1 MAKKEKEAKRC
12 LPSLQL
18 FFKFRIRFTKITSPF
33 IFGIVLL
40 ENCTYCPIIGT
51 HAYVGVSPLR
61 AGAAKRDK
69 IKKPLISREIE
80 LRAEEGKK

>member
-1 MAKKEKEAKRC
+1 M
-12 LPSLQL
+12 
-18 FFKFRIRFTKITSPF
+18 
-33 IFGIVLL
+33 
-40 ENCTYCPIIGT
+40 
-51 HAYVGVSPLR
+51 GVSPLS

>member
-1 MAKKEKEAKRC
+1 M
-12 LPSLQL
+12 
-18 FFKFRIRFTKITSPF
+18 
-33 IFGIVLL
+33 
-40 ENCTYCPIIGT
+40 
-51 HAYVGVSPLR
+51 GVSPLR